1 MRVRVLWFGRPA
13 ASPFEAQVDGY
24 RTRVARRW
32 PAEDC
37 PLRPAAGGRDA
48 DPHRAL
54 TLEAERVRQRLPA
67 DWTLAILDEAGE
79 RMSSAGFAD
88 RLTGLETRGVAG
100 AAFLVGSDL
109 GIDSTLKGEAAVRI
123 SLSDMTLPHL
133 VARLV
138 LWEQLYRATAIL
150 GGGGYHRGVV
160 Q

>member
-1 MRVRVLWFGRPA
+1 VRVRVLWFGRPA

-54 TLEAERVRQRLPA
+54 ALEAERVRQRVPA
-67 DWTLAILDEAGE
+67 EWTLAILDEAGE

-88 RLTGLETRGVAG
+88 LVTRAPWRLGASSLAPLRAGGLDDEALFDVITT
-100 AAFLVGSDL
+100 AAFATLQSRLAVALAAL
-109 GIDSTLKGEAAVRI
+109 GR
-123 SLSDMTLPHL
+123 P
-133 VARLV
+133 
-138 LWEQLYRATAIL
+138 
-150 GGGGYHRGVV
+150 
-160 Q
+160 

>member
-48 DPHRAL
+48 DPHRVLA
-54 TLEAERVRQRLPA
+54 LEAERVRERLPA
-67 DWTLAILDEAGE
+67 EWTLAILDEAGE
-79 RMSSAGFAD
+79 RMSSTGFAD
-88 RLTGLETRGVAG
+88 RLAGLETRGVAG

-109 GIDSTLKGEAAVRI
+109 GIDSVLKREATMRI
-123 SLSDMTLPHL
+123 SLGEMTLPHL
-133 VARLV
+133 IARLV
-138 LWEQLYRATAIL
+138 LWEQLFRATAIL
-150 GGGGYHRGVV
+150 GGGAYHRGVV